1 MAEMIE
7 KRQVGEICRDQS
19 VMDLVSEEME
29 QIKQKNIDK
38 EGKIAIVGKDVIKTN
53 IGRSPDEW
61 DSIMMRY
68 WFALQPKVFTF

>member
-1 MAEMIE
+1 MAEMVE
-7 KRQVGEICRDQS
+7 KRQVGEMCRDQG
-19 VMDLVSEEME
+19 VIDLVSQEME
-29 QIKQKNIDK
+29 QIKQKNIDR
-38 EGKIAIVGKDVIKTN
+38 EGKIALIGKDVIKSH

>member
-7 KRQVGEICRDQS
+7 RRQVGEICRDQS
-19 VMDLVSEEME
+19 VVDLVSEEME

-38 EGKIAIVGKDVIKTN
+38 EGKIAIIGKDVIKTN

>member
-7 KRQVGEICRDQS
+7 RRQVGEICRDQS